1 MTNKTHAKEGARMD
15 YSEYV
20 KNQRLLA
27 DYIKTSLWDE
37 RMNRER
43 EKWLWERRGMCAH
56 KTKYYE

>member
-1 MTNKTHAKEGARMD
+1 MTNKHQVKGGAWID
-15 YSEYV
+15 YSEYI

-56 KTKYYE
+56 NPKHYE

>member
-1 MTNKTHAKEGARMD
+1 MTNKTRTKEGVWID
-15 YSEYV
+15 YSEYI

-43 EKWLWERRGMCAH
+43 EKWLWERRGMYAQS
-56 KTKYYE
+56 TKHF

>member
-1 MTNKTHAKEGARMD
+1 MD

-43 EKWLWERRGMCAH
+43 EKWLWERRGMCAQN
-56 KTKYYE
+56 TNYYE

>member
-1 MTNKTHAKEGARMD
+1 MD

-43 EKWLWERRGMCAH
+43 EKWLWERRGMYAQN
-56 KTKYYE
+56 TNYYK

>member
-1 MTNKTHAKEGARMD
+1 MTNKTPTKEGARMD
-15 YSEYV
+15 YSERI

-43 EKWLWERRGMCAH
+43 EKWLWERRGMCAQN
-56 KTKYYE
+56 TNYYK

>member
-1 MTNKTHAKEGARMD
+1 MD
-15 YSEYV
+15 YSERI

-56 KTKYYE
+56 NTKYYE